1 MQTFIIIAFL
11 TVLFIL
17 VLGVSTRIV
26 EDLTIIELDVMEI
39 KRRLKNDNRNTND
52 NNDNSAK

>member
-1 MQTFIIIAFL
+1 MQTFVIVALL

-39 KRRLKNDNRNTND
+39 KRRLKNDNRNTN
-52 NNDNSAK
+52 NNHDNSAR